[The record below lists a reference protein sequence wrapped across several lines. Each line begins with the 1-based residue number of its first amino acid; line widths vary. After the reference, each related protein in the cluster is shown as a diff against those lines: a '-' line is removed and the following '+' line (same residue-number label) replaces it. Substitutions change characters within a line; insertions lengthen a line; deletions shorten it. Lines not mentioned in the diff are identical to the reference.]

1 MVVEVAGHSEHHVQT
16 FLVASQCVLI
26 EKNNTD
32 RKREIKM
39 RPTCMGT
46 GKGGVGFVCHGPRRR
61 LRSVLAHARAGRRD
75 VSTTDVRALAM
86 VVVVHLFFCE

>member
-16 FLVASQCVLI
+16 FLVTSQCVLI

-39 RPTCMGT
+39 RPTCMGI

-61 LRSVLAHARAGRRD
+61 LRSVFAHARAGQYD
-75 VSTTDVRALAM
+75 VSTTDVRTLAL
-86 VVVVHLFFCE
+86 VVHLFLCE